1 MNVRESVS
9 VVILLAA
16 VLLQVGIA
24 DAIIVKDADSTW
36 NASSENISE
45 NITVQPR
52 IIVEYPNSIFSSDLE
67 NTPENMTAI
76 PRIIVEYSN
85 SVFSSDL
92 EDTPENI
99 TASPRIITE
108 YSNSIWSINFAF
120 PKELINDITSP
131 IITNVTITDVTGN
144 SATIKWNTD
153 EVANSL
159 VKYGKVSG
167 SYTENKCDPLF
178 VTNHITILTE
188 LQSGTTY
195 YFVVN
200 SADQSENSA
209 QSTEFSFTTVSGIK
223 GDLNSDG
230 ILTPADAAIA
240 LAIAATGAH
249 DPAADVSRDGC
260 VTSLDALMILQAAAG
275 AIEL

>member
-1 MNVRESVS
+1 MNIRVF
-9 VVILLAA
+9 ILVALFAT

-36 NASSENISE
+36 NAISENISE
-45 NITVQPR
+45 NITAQSR
-52 IIVEYPNSIFSSDLE
+52 IMVEYSNSIFSSDLE

-92 EDTPENI
+92 EGTPENM

-120 PKELINDITSP
+120 PKELINDIEPP
-131 IITNVTITDVTGN
+131 IITNLTVTCITNN
-144 SATIKWNTD
+144 SATIKWDTNEIAD
-153 EVANSL
+153 SL
-159 VKYGKVSG
+159 AKYGKASR
-167 SYTENKCDPLF
+167 SYTGNKGNPLC
-178 VTNHITILTE
+178 VTNHTIVLTE
-188 LQSGTTY
+188 LQSGTTC

-200 SADQSENSA
+200 STDQSENSV
-209 QSTEFSFTTVSGIK
+209 QSVEYNFTTVGGIK
-223 GDLNSDG
+223 GDLNADG

-240 LAIAATGAH
+240 LRLAATGAH
-249 DPAADVSRDGC
+249 DPAADVSGDDC

-275 AIEL
+275 GIAL